1 LRRSIVITKPA
12 RLAIDR
18 SRLSITQNGETNLI
32 PLEDLD
38 IVVLD
43 HDVIDVTAPT
53 LGSLASQGVVLLVS
67 DERHLP
73 CGYLVPL
80 QNHSLMAQTLRG
92 QIEASSP
99 VKKQIWKAIVRGK
112 ILSQERLLCQIY
124 GQKTQLSTLVNQV
137 KSGDST
143 NCEGRAASIY
153 FSKLFGDE
161 FSRMRGSE
169 LELEESQGYRLINSM
184 LNYGY
189 AVLRASVSRAIV
201 AAGLNPTLGVFHHHR
216 NNPLALA
223 DDLMEPLRPQVDRRV
238 LALTQGAAAQT
249 QALAQLTPE
258 VKRGILS
265 FLMEDVWFEGKRAPL
280 DTSLALY
287 ATEVRQYLLGETR
300 RIQVPGA

>member
-1 LRRSIVITKPA
+1 MRRSIVITKPA
-12 RLAIDR
+12 KLAIDR
-18 SRLSITQNGETNLI
+18 SRLSITQDRETNLI

-53 LGSLASQGVVLLVS
+53 LGSLASHGVVLVVS
-67 DERHLP
+67 DEKHLP

-80 QNHSLMAQTLRG
+80 QNHNLMAQTLRG
-92 QIEASSP
+92 QIGASSP
-99 VKKQIWKAIVRGK
+99 VKKQIWKAIVREK
-112 ILSQERLLCQIY
+112 ILAQERLLFQIY
-124 GQKTQLSTLVNQV
+124 GQNTQLASLVSQV

-161 FSRMRGSE
+161 FNRLRGCE
-169 LELEESQGYRLINSM
+169 LELEESQSYRLINSM

-216 NNPLALA
+216 NNPFALA
-223 DDLMEPLRPQVDRRV
+223 DDLMEPLRPQVDRKV
-238 LALTQGAAAQT
+238 LALTQVNSFHAQG
-249 QALAQLTPE
+249 LEQLTPE

-265 FLMEDVWFEGKRAPL
+265 FLIEDVWFEGRRTPL
-280 DTSLALY
+280 DISLALY
-287 ATEVRQYLLGETR
+287 ATEVRQYLLGETK